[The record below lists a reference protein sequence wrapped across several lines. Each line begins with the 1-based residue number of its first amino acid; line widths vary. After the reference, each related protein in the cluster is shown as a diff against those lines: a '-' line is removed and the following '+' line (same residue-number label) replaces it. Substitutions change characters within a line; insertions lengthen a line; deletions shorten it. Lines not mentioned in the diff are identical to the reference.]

1 MLSFTLKF
9 ADSSRKKA
17 KIDDETCTAQYETPS
32 FINKKSKKPTRT
44 GRNPDPKE
52 TIERA

>member
-1 MLSFTLKF
+1 MKH
-9 ADSSRKKA
+9 
-17 KIDDETCTAQYETPS
+17 AQRNETPG
-32 FINKKSKKPTRT
+32 FRNGKSKKPTRT